1 MKRKLCSVLLAL
13 CMVLTLLPVSAMA
26 EDGAPAEAE
35 PEYVAQIGNQGY
47 ATLAE
52 AVEKANDGDT
62 ITLLSDTTVST
73 PIVINKTLTLN
84 LNNKIVT
91 VSCKC
96 AFQIRADGTNT
107 GGSLTIDGNGTING
121 NANNGVFYLRGC
133 ETSSDSKSAYLRIG
147 ENVEVTN
154 APYAIWIDPV
164 DPKDSSKYISYNVT
178 VDVYGKV
185 TGTEPVYVS
194 GNIRANEGNIPT
206 INIHSSAS
214 FTMNVEL
221 YLAGYAK
228 TTIDEGATLT
238 NTSGNVVTIAAGELV
253 VNGGTFTGGTTLG
266 KELGTGGAINTDT
279 SSAIFVKQHSTN
291 LDTKVTINGGT
302 FKAAVPFYQATGAG
316 GASAQPDKV
325 QLTING
331 GNFESN
337 ATVDGGIAVKSNDKA
352 NFISGG
358 TFSDLSALDY
368 LASGASVTVK
378 LAADT
383 TKDVTI
389 PAGAT
394 VTLDLNGKTLTN
406 VSGHTITNN
415 GNLTVTGNGT
425 VQNNANERQT
435 VYNNPGAVATL
446 NGGHYE
452 KPNTHGYVILNHGT
466 MTANSGVSL
475 SIWSDTHSSLFENGW
490 YATKDNT
497 TKNNPSL
504 TINGGTYNGGLNT
517 IKNDDD
523 AVLTINGGTFT
534 NYTQAAFQN
543 HGTAA
548 VNGGTFTADSLYSI
562 DNCGCDATHD
572 PGKLTI
578 TNGTFTGTLY
588 VRSQFS
594 DVRISGGTFTGD
606 IVKTGGS
613 LSLTGGTYSVN
624 PTAYVADTH
633 IARKDGDTKFVVVE
647 KANLTA
653 GVYTSDPS
661 SALAPG
667 YVSYKNSDNSTYT
680 VYYPVPVTPGNTSST
695 TTTNPDG
702 STTTTTTDKATG
714 TVTETTKNP
723 DGSTTTVETKKDGS
737 VTETNKTA
745 GGSVGTVKTDANGNS
760 EISASIS
767 AADVNAAA
775 KKNEPVAAPVSVAPA
790 ASSAAAP
797 VIKLSVPASAGEV
810 SVVIPVVNAQQGTV
824 AIKVNPDGTEEI
836 IKTSV
841 VTKDGLVLGVK
852 GSMQI
857 KVINNSKN
865 FADTVG
871 HWAESDVDFVSAR
884 ELFTGT
890 APQTFSPESATT
902 RGMVVTVLARL
913 AGESTDGGAN
923 WYDKGCAWAVTNGV
937 SDGTDPNGTVTREQ
951 LAAMLYRYFGSPAV
965 SGSLSFADASSV
977 SEYAHDA
984 MQWCVNNGIINGM
997 DGLLNPQGQ
1006 ATRAQVSAMFARY
1019 IHLAATK

>member
-26 EDGAPAEAE
+26 EGGTATSLPNADENGVITLTEDVTLTSTFVVNAEQDLTLDLNGYSLTKAGTVILNNGRLTIRDTTKNGSIVSTN
-35 PEYVAQIGNQGY
+35 YVAISAGHNSTTTIEYANVRSVEGAVITSY
-47 ATLAE
+47 ATGA
-52 AVEKANDGDT
+52 T
-62 ITLLSDTTVST
+62 ITIKDGVFSASDNA
-73 PIVINKTLTLN
+73 VI
-84 LNNKIVT
+84 
-91 VSCKC
+91 
-96 AFQIRADGTNT
+96 A
-107 GGSLTIDGNGTING
+107 GNGNRTDDLASGKPERVNPNTITING
-121 NANNGVFYLRGC
+121 GEFNG
-133 ETSSDSKSAYLRIG
+133 
-147 ENVEVTN
+147 
-154 APYAIWIDPV
+154 AI
-164 DPKDSSKYISYNVT
+164 K
-178 VDVYGKV
+178 
-185 TGTEPVYVS
+185 
-194 GNIRANEGNIPT
+194 
-206 INIHSSAS
+206 
-214 FTMNVEL
+214 
-221 YLAGYAK
+221 
-228 TTIDEGATLT
+228 
-238 NTSGNVVTIAAGELV
+238 TSGYVACGIYAPWKDNIT
-253 VNGGTFTGGTTLG
+253 VNGGTFNI
-266 KELGTGGAINTDT
+266 TGGAGIVARGGN
-279 SSAIFVKQHSTN
+279 
-291 LDTKVTINGGT
+291 VTVNGGT
-302 FKAAVPFYQATGAG
+302 FNTTGNAIGKVGDSRVVVPCSALVFDSEAAYPA
-316 GASAQPDKV
+316 
-325 QLTING
+325 LTNDSKI
-331 GNFESN
+331 
-337 ATVDGGIAVKSNDKA
+337 TVN
-352 NFISGG
+352 NG
-358 TFSDLSALDY
+358 TFNSETSTISTMPKADDTNERVVVNRGTYSDLSALDY
-368 LASGASVTVK
+368 LADGAKVTVK
-378 LAADT
+378 LAAET

-389 PAGAT
+389 PAGAN
-394 VTLDLNGKTLTN
+394 VTLDLNGYKLTN

-425 VQNNANERQT
+425 VDNITHAKAAL
-435 VYNNPGAVATL
+435 YNNTGATATL
-446 NGGHYE
+446 NGGTFTRSAE
-452 KPNTHGYVILNHGT
+452 TG
-466 MTANSGVSL
+466 TANPNSANGNSWYTVKNYGTLTINNGVTVENKGSF
-475 SIWSDTHSSLFENGW
+475 SSAVVNGW
-490 YATKDNT
+490 YDASK
-497 TKNNPSL
+497 
-504 TINGGTYNGGLNT
+504 IGTSSEPAHNA
-517 IKNDDD
+517 D
-523 AVLTINGGTFT
+523 AVLTINGGSISGGKITVKNDDYGVLNIT
-534 NYTQAAFQN
+534 
-543 HGTAA
+543 
-548 VNGGTFTADSLYSI
+548 GGTFTQPLDGLYCIYNANVTAISGG
-562 DNCGCDATHD
+562 NVNGSVGNYNGA
-572 PGKLTI
+572 I
-578 TNGTFTGTLY
+578 TEANQCKFA
-588 VRSQFS
+588 
-594 DVRISGGTFTGD
+594 ISGGTYTSD
-606 IVKTGGS
+606 PS
-613 LSLTGGTYSVN
+613 
-624 PTAYVADTH
+624 AYVASGA

-653 GVYTSDPS
+653 GVYMSDPS

-667 YVSYKNSDNSTYT
+667 YVSYKNSDDTYT
-680 VYYPVPVTPGNTSST
+680 VYSPVPVTPGNNNNSSST
-695 TTTNPDG
+695 TTKNPDG
-702 STTTTTTDKATG
+702 STTTTTTDKTTG

-745 GGSVGTVKTDANGNS
+745 NGSVGTVKSDANGNT

-767 AADVNAAA
+767 AADVSAAA

-790 ASSAAAP
+790 ASPAAAP

-810 SVVIPVVNAQQGTV
+810 SVVIPVTNAQQGTV

-841 VTKDGLVLGVK
+841 VTKDGVVLGVK
-852 GSMQI
+852 GSTQI
-857 KVINNSKN
+857 KIVNNDKD

>member
-26 EDGAPAEAE
+26 EETDTQSATSLPAAVDGVITLTEDVTLTSGFVVNADQDLTLDLNGHSLTKSGTVILNNGRLTIRDTTKNGSIVSTN
-35 PEYVAQIGNQGY
+35 YVAISAGHNSTTTIEYANVRSVEGAVITSY
-47 ATLAE
+47 ATGA
-52 AVEKANDGDT
+52 T
-62 ITLLSDTTVST
+62 ITIKDGVFSASDNA
-73 PIVINKTLTLN
+73 VI
-84 LNNKIVT
+84 
-91 VSCKC
+91 
-96 AFQIRADGTNT
+96 A
-107 GGSLTIDGNGTING
+107 GNGNRTDDLASGKPERVNPNTITING
-121 NANNGVFYLRGC
+121 GEFNG
-133 ETSSDSKSAYLRIG
+133 
-147 ENVEVTN
+147 
-154 APYAIWIDPV
+154 AI
-164 DPKDSSKYISYNVT
+164 K
-178 VDVYGKV
+178 
-185 TGTEPVYVS
+185 
-194 GNIRANEGNIPT
+194 
-206 INIHSSAS
+206 
-214 FTMNVEL
+214 
-221 YLAGYAK
+221 
-228 TTIDEGATLT
+228 
-238 NTSGNVVTIAAGELV
+238 TSGYVACGIYAPWKDNIT
-253 VNGGTFTGGTTLG
+253 VNGGTFNI
-266 KELGTGGAINTDT
+266 TGGAGIVARGGN
-279 SSAIFVKQHSTN
+279 
-291 LDTKVTINGGT
+291 VTVNGGT
-302 FKAAVPFYQATGAG
+302 FNTTGNAIGKVGDSRVVVPCSALVFDSEAAYPA
-316 GASAQPDKV
+316 
-325 QLTING
+325 LTNDSKI
-331 GNFESN
+331 
-337 ATVDGGIAVKSNDKA
+337 TVN
-352 NFISGG
+352 NG
-358 TFSDLSALDY
+358 TFNSETSTISTMPKADDTNERVVVNSGTYSDLSALDY

-378 LAADT
+378 LAENT

-389 PAGAT
+389 PAGTT

-415 GNLTVTGNGT
+415 GNLTVTGSGT
-425 VQNNANERQT
+425 VDNVTNAKGAL
-435 VYNNPGAVATL
+435 YNCVGATA
-446 NGGHYE
+446 
-452 KPNTHGYVILNHGT
+452 IL
-466 MTANSGVSL
+466 
-475 SIWSDTHSSLFENGW
+475 
-490 YATKDNT
+490 
-497 TKNNPSL
+497 
-504 TINGGTYNGGLNT
+504 
-517 IKNDDD
+517 
-523 AVLTINGGTFT
+523 NGGTFT
-534 NYTQAAFQN
+534 RSQEAGTYEPNEGNGNSWYTMQN
-543 HGTAA
+543 DGTMTINAGTTVTTRLNDSGKAVGGFSSLIRNGGNAGTAPTLLI
-548 VNGGTFTADSLYSI
+548 NGGHFNGGINTVKNDEGGT
-562 DNCGCDATHD
+562 
-572 PGKLTI
+572 LTI
-578 TNGTFTGTLY
+578 KGGDFSNTTQYVIMNWNIADIYDGTFEAQSTASAVLFSSSWKGVGGTLNFHGGN
-588 VRSQFS
+588 VKTTSASQKAIR
-594 DVRISGGTFTGD
+594 DYWDKNNKGNVAVSGGIFT
-606 IVKTGGS
+606 
-613 LSLTGGTYSVN
+613 VN

-633 IARKDGDTKFVVVE
+633 IARKDGDAQYTVVA
-647 KANLTA
+647 KSNLTS

-667 YVSYKNSDNSTYT
+667 YVSYKNSDNTYT
-680 VYYPVPVTPGNTSST
+680 VYYPVPVTPGNNNNSSST
-695 TTTNPDG
+695 TTKNPDG
-702 STTTTTTDKATG
+702 STTTTTTDKTTG

-745 GGSVGTVKTDANGNS
+745 NGSVGTVKSDANGNT

-790 ASSAAAP
+790 ASPAAAP

-810 SVVIPVVNAQQGTV
+810 SVVIPVTNAQQGTV

-841 VTKDGLVLGVK
+841 VTKDGVVLGVK
-852 GSMQI
+852 GSAQI
-857 KVINNSKN
+857 KIVNNDKDFS
-865 FADTVG
+865 DTVG

-1019 IHLAATK
+1019 IRLMSTK

>member
-1 MKRKLCSVLLAL
+1 
-13 CMVLTLLPVSAMA
+13 MVLTLLPVSAMA
-26 EDGAPAEAE
+26 DDGAEASQ
-35 PEYVAQIGNQGY
+35 VATQLP
-47 ATLAE
+47 LA
-52 AVEKANDGDT
+52 VDGV
-62 ITLLSDTTVST
+62 ITLTEDVALSQAASITENTVIDLAGHTLSRNGGMLLDIYGNVT
-73 PIVINKTLTLN
+73 IKNGNIAMTNANEASAIWLNKTAKLTIESDAIVSVPTSNFAIAFYSDCTAAELTVKGTLKGGN
-84 LNNKIVT
+84 GLTVNGTIANPGNKVT
-91 VSCKC
+91 VDGATIESDGHGIYQAGVSDIVVKNANITGSTAIEVRAGSMTIESGTFTATAAEYSC
-96 AFQIRADGTNT
+96 NPN
-107 GGSLTIDGNGTING
+107 GNGT
-121 NANNGVFYLRGC
+121 
-133 ETSSDSKSAYLRIG
+133 
-147 ENVEVTN
+147 
-154 APYAIWIDPV
+154 
-164 DPKDSSKYISYNVT
+164 
-178 VDVYGKV
+178 
-185 TGTEPVYVS
+185 
-194 GNIRANEGNIPT
+194 
-206 INIHSSAS
+206 
-214 FTMNVEL
+214 
-221 YLAGYAK
+221 
-228 TTIDEGATLT
+228 TTEGAALAIAQHTT
-238 NTSGNVVTIAAGELV
+238 KKDISVT
-253 VNGGTFTGGTTLG
+253 VNGGTFKGIKALN
-266 KELGTGGAINTDT
+266 ESNPQNNDPAPQVDL
-279 SSAIFVKQHSTN
+279 
-291 LDTKVTINGGT
+291 KVVGGT
-302 FKAAVPFYQATGAG
+302 F
-316 GASAQPDKV
+316 
-325 QLTING
+325 NG
-331 GNFESN
+331 DVSITDNGNTSI
-337 ATVDGGIAVKSNDKA
+337 T
-352 NFISGG
+352 GG
-358 TFSDLSALDY
+358 TFSGLSALDY
-368 LASGASVTVK
+368 LADGATVTVK
-378 LAADT
+378 LAAET

-389 PAGAT
+389 PAGAN
-394 VTLDLNGKTLTN
+394 VTLDLNGHKLTNASQDTIINNGTLTVIDSLGGGKVDN
-406 VSGHTITNN
+406 TTHEKAAIYNK
-415 GNLTVTGNGT
+415 GT
-425 VQNNANERQT
+425 
-435 VYNNPGAVATL
+435 ATL
-446 NGGHYE
+446 NAGTFERSAEAGVDKDNNGGNSFY
-452 KPNTHGYVILNHGT
+452 TILNHGK
-466 MTANSGVSL
+466 MTVASGV
-475 SIWSDTHSSLFENGW
+475 TVNNNGHYSSLFENG
-490 YATKDNT
+490 YYNYKNKDGIA
-497 TKNNPSL
+497 NPEL
-504 TINGGTYNGGLNT
+504 TINGGTFDGGLNT

-543 HGTAA
+543 HGTAT
-548 VNGGTFTADSLYSI
+548 VNGGTFTADSWYSI

-594 DVRISGGTFTGD
+594 DVSISGGTFTGN
-606 IVKTGGS
+606 ITKTGGS

-633 IARKDGDTKFVVVE
+633 IARKDGDTKFVVVK

-680 VYYPVPVTPGNTSST
+680 VYYPVPVTPGNTSSST
-695 TTTNPDG
+695 TKNPDG
-702 STTTTTTDKATG
+702 STTTTTTDKTTG

-745 GGSVGTVKTDANGNS
+745 NGSVGTVKSDANGNT

-810 SVVIPVVNAQQGTV
+810 SVVIPVTNAQQGTV

-841 VTKDGLVLGVK
+841 VTKDGVVLGVK
-852 GSMQI
+852 GSAQI
-857 KVINNSKN
+857 KIVNNDKD

-1019 IHLAATK
+1019 IRLAATK

>member
-26 EDGAPAEAE
+26 DNGAASDGDALKKLFSDVKAGEASSGNVTVTLDKDYNLTDYSWTSLTVDGYHGAGIVTVEGNNHAITGLNAPLFAGGFAGTSGI
-35 PEYVAQIGNQGY
+35 VIKNLTLTGVKINDSVNSQGIGAFINNVDSMPKIELDNCHLTDSKITSTGGARVGGLIGWTSGY
-47 ATLAE
+47 NKENDGPVDTYITVKNCSVENTEITANGSVGGIIGHAGCNPATFHTFNSNAVTNCTLNSTDNGGWRVGVVVGTANVGEISIANTTESNNTLTQTGKTFPDGQSNLYGRFVPNTTGKLVIDGVPVFNSDIIAAIGSTGYKTLAE
-52 AVEKANDGDT
+52 AVA
-62 ITLLSDTTVST
+62 
-73 PIVINKTLTLN
+73 
-84 LNNKIVT
+84 
-91 VSCKC
+91 
-96 AFQIRADGTNT
+96 AAD
-107 GGSLTIDGNGTING
+107 
-121 NANNGVFYLRGC
+121 
-133 ETSSDSKSAYLRIG
+133 
-147 ENVEVTN
+147 
-154 APYAIWIDPV
+154 
-164 DPKDSSKYISYNVT
+164 
-178 VDVYGKV
+178 
-185 TGTEPVYVS
+185 
-194 GNIRANEGNIPT
+194 
-206 INIHSSAS
+206 
-214 FTMNVEL
+214 
-221 YLAGYAK
+221 
-228 TTIDEGATLT
+228 
-238 NTSGNVVTIAAGELV
+238 
-253 VNGGTFTGGTTLG
+253 
-266 KELGTGGAINTDT
+266 
-279 SSAIFVKQHSTN
+279 
-291 LDTKVTINGGT
+291 
-302 FKAAVPFYQATGAG
+302 
-316 GASAQPDKV
+316 
-325 QLTING
+325 
-331 GNFESN
+331 N
-337 ATVDGGIAVKSNDKA
+337 ATVTLLKDVTA
-352 NFISGG
+352 N
-358 TFSDLSALDY
+358 
-368 LASGASVTVK
+368 
-378 LAADT
+378 
-383 TKDVTI
+383 VTI
-389 PAGAT
+389 PAGKT
-394 VTLDLNGKTLTN
+394 ITLDLNGHKLTN
-406 VSGHTITNN
+406 ASGHTITNN

-425 VQNNANERQT
+425 VDNITHAKAAL
-435 VYNNPGAVATL
+435 YNNTGATATL
-446 NGGHYE
+446 NGGTFDRSHE
-452 KPNTHGYVILNHGT
+452 AGSAPNANGGNSYYTLKNFGT
-466 MTANSGVSL
+466 MTINAGVTVQQDGTANGG
-475 SIWSDTHSSLFENGW
+475 TAGKYSSLIANGW
-490 YATKDNT
+490 QNASTAGQPNKE
-497 TKNNPSL
+497 PAVPEGGAVL
-504 TINGGTYNGGLNT
+504 TINGGSFKGGLNT

-594 DVRISGGTFTGD
+594 DVSISGGTFTGD
-606 IVKTGGS
+606 IVKTGGT
-613 LSLTGGTYSVN
+613 LSLTGGTYSAD
-624 PTAYVADTH
+624 PSAYV
-633 IARKDGDTKFVVVE
+633 V
-647 KANLTA
+647 
-653 GVYTSDPS
+653 
-661 SALAPG
+661 PG
-667 YVSYKNSDNSTYT
+667 YVASYNGSTYT
-680 VYYPVPVTPGNTSST
+680 VYYPVPVTPGNNNNSSST
-695 TTTNPDG
+695 TTKNPDG
-702 STTTTTTDKATG
+702 STTTTTTDKTTG

-760 EISASIS
+760 EISANIS

-790 ASSAAAP
+790 ASPAAAP

-810 SVVIPVVNAQQGTV
+810 SVVIPVTNAQQGTV

-841 VTKDGLVLGVK
+841 VTKDGVVLGVK
-852 GSMQI
+852 GSAQI
-857 KVINNSKN
+857 KIVNNDKD
-865 FADTVG
+865 FLDTVG

-890 APQTFSPESATT
+890 APQTFSPEAATT